1 MKGGIYFDE
10 KLERRRKRM
19 LKIKI
24 YAGLAAFFVLLIG
37 AGYLI
42 IYSSFFRITRIN
54 INNTQIDADKTV
66 ENLES
71 FFVGQSKIAE
81 FLGPENIL
89 IWKPEKISEF
99 IKNYP
104 QIAELKIEKNYFGR
118 EIKISVLERERF
130 GIWCFYSQINADDKQ
145 IDADNISENLRSNLR
160 ESAFC
165 GWFDKKGVIFSE
177 ALMAEGQL
185 INKVDDFSSRSFPP
199 EADQPLAV
207 NLGEPALEEKFLSNL
222 FKIFEILEK
231 SDLKI
236 KSLRL
241 ENLEFQ
247 EVVTDSPLMPKIH
260 FSLRINP
267 EFALAALESIKKI
280 GFEKIEYIDLRVE
293 NRAYYKM
300 K

>member
-1 MKGGIYFDE
+1 MMVRGGIYFDE

-66 ENLES
+66 ENLKS

-130 GIWCFYSQINADDKQ
+130 GIWCQLTTNDQRPTTND
-145 IDADNISENLRSNLR
+145 
-160 ESAFC
+160 C
-165 GWFDKKGVIFSE
+165 WWFDKKGVIFSE
-177 ALMAEGQL
+177 ALKAEGQL
-185 INKVDDFSSRSFPP
+185 INKVDDFSGRF
-199 EADQPLAV
+199 L

-222 FKIFEILEK
+222 IKIFEILEK
-231 SDLKI
+231 SGLKI
-236 KSLRL
+236 KSLKL

-247 EVVTDSPLMPKIH
+247 EIVTDSPLMPKIH

-280 GFEKIEYIDLRVE
+280 GLEKIEYIDLTVE
-293 NRAYYKM
+293 NRAYYKL

>member
-66 ENLES
+66 ENLKS

-104 QIAELKIEKNYFGR
+104 QIAELKIEKNYFRR
-118 EIKISVLERERF
+118 EVKINVLERERF
-130 GIWCFYSQINADDKQ
+130 GIWCATTSCY
-145 IDADNISENLRSNLR
+145 
-160 ESAFC
+160 
-165 GWFDKKGVIFSE
+165 WFDKKGVIFSE
-177 ALMAEGQL
+177 ALKAEGQL
-185 INKVDDFSSRSFPP
+185 INKVDDFSGRF
-199 EADQPLAV
+199 L

-222 FKIFEILEK
+222 IKIFEILEK
-231 SDLKI
+231 SGLKI
-236 KSLRL
+236 KSLKL

-267 EFALAALESIKKI
+267 EFALAVLESLKKI

-293 NRAYYKM
+293 NRAYYKL